1 MFEKLFNKPKENSK
15 VEQQKDTTLGVSSMK
30 IIAKNTLIIPRLA
43 KELKVINKS
52 FRQLVRLEG
61 GQPAE
66 SESLKSYN
74 NKYGSMKELHIA
86 DRKVK
91 RMKEE
96 QRPADFLVVL
106 FEKFTAVL
114 KLVFLGTLF
123 SGVLLAE
130 KILEWVDLKGMYNK
144 ITSFFSEISEGILNF
159 FTGIDWVG
167 EFKNKIGDLI
177 EFISFGMFTKKDA
190 MLIVEGAGNFTSE
203 ILHRFGEILVVA
215 AKIVKEHFEKL
226 GRFLAIDLLGVD
238 YEEMDRQK
246 KERSAAVE
254 MSESL
259 KKDSDALDVEVK
271 SLQDKRN
278 MLNEKKYKREKD
290 AREQKVKQ
298 QEEEA
303 KKKETVGDKLKKLF
317 TPKEAVVEE
326 KPVNISTGASGFGL
340 TAPSVTPTSTPTS
353 TAPAPA
359 PAPVKPETKP
369 EPTSNNLESL
379 VKKEK
384 PEVILKFEPAF
395 QNVLLKLAKDF
406 KGAMSEPI
414 QVNSGFRTG
423 DYQKDL
429 WFNLKGKNAGYIER
443 VKKAGGFDNLTGSK
457 QDEILAL
464 MRKAVA
470 APSKKSGVVI
480 EIDKYGEQPGQVVG
494 KKMIPPTAGKG
505 HEAGLAADISTADLE
520 NKTFL
525 KKVGFGNTD
534 EYLKSIG
541 LWRSLLNTSAHETWH
556 IESIGNVSH
565 TDTVENQLDKS
576 SREVAT
582 EQRQQEKRKNPVVVN
597 AGTTNNTVI
606 KNQNN
611 VVAAA

>member
-1 MFEKLFNKPKENSK
+1 MFEKLFNKPKKNSK

-66 SESLKSYN
+66 NESLKSYN

-106 FEKFTAVL
+106 FDKFTAVL

-123 SGVLLAE
+123 SGILLAE
-130 KILEWVDLKGMYNK
+130 KITELVDFDGLYKS
-144 ITSFFSEISEGILNF
+144 ITSFFTDITKGVVNF
-159 FTGIDWVG
+159 FTGINWVN

-246 KERSAAVE
+246 KERDAAVE
-254 MSESL
+254 MSDSL
-259 KKDSDALDVEVK
+259 KKDSDALDVEIK

-278 MLNEKKYKREKD
+278 ILNEKKYKREKD

-303 KKKETVGDKLKKLF
+303 KKKETVGDKLKKIF
-317 TPKEAVVEE
+317 TPKEEVVEE
-326 KPVNISTGASGFGL
+326 KAIKISTGAAGFGL
-340 TAPSVTPTSTPTS
+340 TAPTPVAPKPPATPPPVKDTPPSFSVTPKTDVTPIPEPAAPEKELPKGNLGTLMDKQKGVDISQFKPEFEKRVTAMAAAFKQQTGKLLIATSGYRSNEKQKQLYDEDLANNNGKPTGLVARPMPPLGTGTGSVHLFGLGIDIKPTS
-353 TAPAPA
+353 GPKGTGSPKGFLNELAGTRTKSTGWLEKFGLIRNVKGEDWHVTIAGAPPTADDNVVTTDSGATIDP
-359 PAPVKPETKP
+359 
-369 EPTSNNLESL
+369 SSGES
-379 VKKEK
+379 
-384 PEVILKFEPAF
+384 
-395 QNVLLKLAKDF
+395 
-406 KGAMSEPI
+406 
-414 QVNSGFRTG
+414 
-423 DYQKDL
+423 
-429 WFNLKGKNAGYIER
+429 KGKN
-443 VKKAGGFDNLTGSK
+443 L
-457 QDEILAL
+457 
-464 MRKAVA
+464 
-470 APSKKSGVVI
+470 
-480 EIDKYGEQPGQVVG
+480 
-494 KKMIPPTAGKG
+494 
-505 HEAGLAADISTADLE
+505 DI
-520 NKTFL
+520 
-525 KKVGFGNTD
+525 G
-534 EYLKSIG
+534 
-541 LWRSLLNTSAHETWH
+541 
-556 IESIGNVSH
+556 
-565 TDTVENQLDKS
+565 KS
-576 SREVAT
+576 SAEIAAEKRK
-582 EQRQQEKRKNPVVVN
+582 QEKRKNPVVIN
-597 AGTTNNTVI
+597 AGTTNNTAV
-606 KNQNN
+606 KNKNN
-611 VVAAA
+611 VVAAG